1 MDFSLFVII
10 WIVILIVENFANKKK
25 KNLPPAENNNN
36 NFDVPTLPNN
46 PNFPGEDL
54 KISHVDSNQNVS
66 EKNFQPNSNEFSSP
80 KVQKNFPVNLTANSA
95 LNAVILSE
103 IFGKPK
109 ALRRKF

>member
-10 WIVILIVENFANKKK
+10 WIVILIVENFVNKKK

-46 PNFPGEDL
+46 PNFPGKNL
-54 KISHVDSNQNVS
+54 NISHVDSNQNVS
-66 EKNFQPNSNEFSSP
+66 EKNFQRDFNSKFENPQEI
-80 KVQKNFPVNLTANSA
+80 KNLNLTANSA

-109 ALRRKF
+109 ALRRK